1 MPGCPRSQPDAT
13 LYAMKVDMKIDL
25 RTLSNSS
32 PHADCFCG
40 FWCWD
45 FNIKMQESEIPP
57 IPRLDS
63 DWLANEKPHCFLSPI
78 LPMRLWHAA
87 SWWWKKFTLT
97 WSWLVEELHLGPPIG
112 QNIQINSVMRLK
124 FTASASV
131 LNIDGSIHQHT
142 WTWREE
148 YISVN

>member
-1 MPGCPRSQPDAT
+1 
-13 LYAMKVDMKIDL
+13 MKVDMKIDL

-45 FNIKMQESEIPP
+45 FNIQMPESHIPP
-57 IPRLDS
+57 IRRLNS
-63 DWLANEKPHCFLSPI
+63 FWLTNERQHCFLSLI

-87 SWWWKKFTLT
+87 SWWWRKFILT
-97 WSWLVEELHLGPPIG
+97 WLWLVLVLHQRPLIG
-112 QNIQINSVMRLK
+112 HNIQINSLMRLK

-142 WTWREE
+142 WTWREGGIHSCE
-148 YISVN
+148 LKYLFEC